1 MFEIDINRKNG
12 ESFYLQ
18 IYQLLKDHIKN
29 ELKSDDKLPPI
40 RKLATELD
48 VNPATVARAYNIL
61 DDEGLIYK
69 KVGRG
74 SFVAPKYSEQSSASE
89 KNKSMLKH
97 GQIDLSENINFASAV
112 PSTDLFPVAD
122 FKYAINQ
129 VLDRDQGEAFTYQ
142 KSQGYLGLRNS
153 IREYFQEDGIK
164 ADLKQIQIVSG
175 AQQAIDIM
183 AKILIEYGDK
193 VVVEEPTYFGA
204 LQAFR
209 SRRAQIKGIEM
220 LKDGLN
226 LDKFENYLKNN
237 KIKFLFTMQ
246 NFHNPTGI
254 NWSNE
259 KQLRLLELADKYDFY
274 IIEDDLLSELYYLS
288 NKVNSLKKLDKR
300 GRVIYIKSFSKVFM
314 PGLRLAFIIL
324 PDNLLTEI
332 LETKYATDIS
342 SAGLTQ
348 RAFDYYLREG
358 LFKKHINLKRELFK
372 KRFEIMNTEIDKQL
386 LGLIDLSFKPA
397 GGLYFWLKLPE
408 AKNSHD
414 FYEVAADRGV
424 VFSPGN
430 LFSIDQKPS
439 NFFRL
444 SFAAVNEQ
452 EISLGIKLL
461 ANSARKFL
469 NDSHKSSNYSPLL

>member
-1 MFEIDINRKNG
+1 MFEIDRTKENG
-12 ESFYLQ
+12 KALYLQ
-18 IYQLLKDHIKN
+18 IYQLLKKHIKN
-29 ELKSDDKLPPI
+29 ELNSDDKLPPI
-40 RKLATELD
+40 RKLAAELD

-61 DDEGLIYK
+61 DDQGLIYK

-74 SFVAPKYSEQSSASE
+74 SFVAPKYSEQSLGSE

-97 GQIDLSENINFASAV
+97 GQIDLSENINFASAA

-122 FKYAINQ
+122 FKYAINK

-142 KSQGYLGLRNS
+142 KSQGYLGLRHS
-153 IREYFQEDGIK
+153 IREYFLEDGIK
-164 ADLKQIQIVSG
+164 ADLEQIQIVSG

-204 LQAFR
+204 LQAFK
-209 SRRAQIKGIEM
+209 SRKAQIKSIKM
-220 LKDGLN
+220 LKDGLD
-226 LDKFENYLKNN
+226 LDKFEDYLKNN

-259 KQLRLLELADKYDFY
+259 KQLQLLELADKYNFY
-274 IIEDDLLSELYYLS
+274 IIEDDLLSELYYSS
-288 NKVNSLKKLDKR
+288 NKVSSLKKFDEN
-300 GRVIYIKSFSKVFM
+300 GRVIFIKSFSKVFM

-324 PDNLLTEI
+324 PDNLLAEI

-358 LFKKHINLKRELFK
+358 LFNKHINLKRELFK
-372 KRFEIMNTEIDKQL
+372 KRFKVMASEIEKQFS
-386 LGLIDLSFKPA
+386 GLIELKYKPK

-408 AKNSHD
+408 TKNSHD
-414 FYEVAADRGV
+414 FYEVAANKGV
-424 VFSPGN
+424 VFSPGS

-439 NFFRL
+439 RYFRL

-461 ANSARKFL
+461 ANTARNFL
-469 NDSHKSSNYSPLL
+469 DDKKNNSNYSPLL

>member
-1 MFEIDINRKNG
+1 MNLNKENSKAL
-12 ESFYLQ
+12 YLQ
-18 IYQLLKDHIKN
+18 IFQLLKEQIKN

-40 RKLATELD
+40 RKLAEDLN

-61 DDEGLIYK
+61 EEEGLIYK

-74 SFVAPKYSEQSSASE
+74 SFVAPKYSEQSSISE

-153 IREYFQEDGIK
+153 IRGYFKEDGINT
-164 ADLKQIQIVSG
+164 DLKQIQIVSG

-183 AKILIEYGDK
+183 AKTLIEYGDK
-193 VVVEEPTYFGA
+193 VVVEDPTYFGA

-209 SRRAQIKGIEM
+209 SRRANIKAIEM
-220 LKDGLN
+220 HKDGLN
-226 LDKFENYLKNN
+226 LDKFEDYLKNN

-254 NWSNE
+254 NWSKD
-259 KQLRLLELADKYDFY
+259 KQLRLLELADKYNFY
-274 IIEDDLLSELYYLS
+274 IIEDDLLSELYYS
-288 NKVNSLKKLDKR
+288 TNKVDSLKSFDKKD
-300 GRVIYIKSFSKVFM
+300 RVIYIKSFSKVFM

-324 PDNLLTEI
+324 PENLLTEI

-358 LFKKHINLKRELFK
+358 LFKKHIHLKRELFK
-372 KRFEIMNTEIDKQL
+372 KRFEIMASEIENKLTD
-386 LGLIDLSFKPA
+386 LIELSYRPN

-408 AKNSHD
+408 VKNSNA
-414 FYEVAADRGV
+414 FYETAVDRGV

-439 NFFRL
+439 PYFRL

-452 EISLGIKLL
+452 EIALGIKLL
-461 ANSARKFL
+461 SNAARRFL
-469 NDSHKSSNYSPLL
+469 NDSKDNSNYSPLL